1 MDTHYNK
8 IAKKKIVYI
17 VEESCLYSCLNNFLG
32 KKDDLI
38 SSPISRGNDSVTVLW
53 EKQISNAG
61 DSSRRISK
69 MPYKVEKFPKE
80 VKKSLEVKRMCH
92 GGTKHQRTTRTEH
105 FTQGRTRL
113 RTISS
118 FGNQKFPEGGERPA
132 DGGQETTSSF
142 REEGKVCK
150 LTDSFRKEEKFFFQK
165 RPNGQGQ

>member
-1 MDTHYNK
+1 MD
-8 IAKKKIVYI
+8 IAKKKD
-17 VEESCLYSCLNNFLG
+17 N
-32 KKDDLI
+32 LI
-38 SSPISRGNDSVTVLW
+38 SSPISRGNDLVTVLW

-80 VKKSLEVKRMCH
+80 VKKSLKVKRMCH

-132 DGGQETTSSF
+132 DGGQETSSSF

-150 LTDSFRKEEKFFFQK
+150 LTDSFRKEENFFFQK
-165 RPNGQGQ
+165 TSVRRKI